1 MMARR
6 PAFLAI
12 VVFVVVSGPADATAQ
27 RFTYRGYAEAAI
39 LVYPQTAPNDDD
51 RVIADGLL
59 RVEPAWEIQ
68 RGVVVGGAFDVR
80 ADTHR
85 ETTQSAEVSF
95 WDRTTERPTLAI
107 RRLTFTFARG
117 PISIEAGKQFVRWGQ
132 TDILAPTDRFAPRD
146 YLTVPAS
153 ELLAVTAARVT
164 VAGKGH
170 SLEAVYTP
178 RLTPS
183 RMPILTHRW
192 IGLEAATAASASG
205 LTVRDIGARY
215 PRRSQYGLR
224 WNHVGRW
231 FEHSI
236 AFFQGFN
243 SLPLTPIALNPPGVG
258 GAAGTIDVRR
268 EYPAIQVW
276 GGDIVAPLSAF
287 ALKAEAAWVRSR
299 DHDADEYALYVVQM
313 ERQHRDW
320 LFIGGY
326 VGEVVFEERQ
336 QRSFEPDRGLAR
348 AIFGRA
354 SYTLGATRSVTFES
368 MVRQD
373 GDGVLA
379 KAEYAHGLGQH
390 WRVTLRMIVIRG
402 AETDFLGQYRRNSF
416 GGTQV
421 RYSF

>member
-1 MMARR
+1 MMTR
-6 PAFLAI
+6 LLTVI
-12 VVFVVVSGPADATAQ
+12 VFVFVAVAVSTDAAAQ
-27 RFTYRGYAEAAI
+27 RLTYRGYAEAS
-39 LVYPQTAPNDDD
+39 LLFYPQTTPNDDD
-51 RVIADGLL
+51 RAIVDGLL
-59 RVEPAWEIQ
+59 RVEPTWQIQ
-68 RGVVVGGAFDVR
+68 RGIAVNAGFDLR
-80 ADTHR
+80 AETHD
-85 ETTQSAEVSF
+85 ETAADFAF
-95 WDRTTERPTLAI
+95 WDRTVERPLLAM

-117 PISIEAGKQFVRWGQ
+117 PISIEMGKQFVRWGQ
-132 TDILAPTDRFAPRD
+132 TDILAPTDRFSPRD

-192 IGLEAATAASASG
+192 IGLEAATAASVSG
-205 LTVRDIGARY
+205 LTVRDDGSRFPA
-215 PRRSQYGLR
+215 RSQYGLR

-243 SLPLTPIALNPPGVG
+243 SLPLLPVTLNPQG
-258 GAAGTIDVRR
+258 GGGAGTIDVRR
-268 EYPAIQVW
+268 EYPAIQMW
-276 GGDIVAPLSAF
+276 GGDLVAPLSAF
-287 ALKAEAAWVRSR
+287 ALKAEGAWVRSR
-299 DHDADEYALYVVQM
+299 DHDADEYALYVLQV

-326 VGEVVFEERQ
+326 VGEHVIEERD
-336 QRSFEPDRGLAR
+336 RRGFEPDRGMAR

-354 SYTLGATRSVTFES
+354 SYTIGATRSIVFES

-373 GDGVLA
+373 GDGALA
-379 KAEYAHGLGQH
+379 KAEYAHGVGQH
-390 WRVTLRMIVIRG
+390 WRVTMRLVVIRG
-402 AETDFLGQYRRNSF
+402 ADTDFLGQYRHNSF
-416 GGTQV
+416 GGSQV

>member
-1 MMARR
+1 MMSRL
-6 PAFLAI
+6 LAAI
-12 VVFVVVSGPADATAQ
+12 AAVALAAAIGSADIAAQ
-27 RFTYRGYAEAAI
+27 RLTYRGYAEAAI
-39 LVYPQTAPNDDD
+39 LAYPQTAPNDDD
-51 RVIADGLL
+51 RLIVDGLL
-59 RVEPAWEIQ
+59 RFDPKWDIQ
-68 RGVVVGGAFDVR
+68 RGIAVAGSFDAR
-80 ADTHR
+80 IDNHE
-85 ETTQSAEVSF
+85 ETTERAEVRF
-95 WDRTTERPTLAI
+95 WDRTVRRPTLAI

-117 PISIEAGKQFVRWGQ
+117 PISIEAGKQFIRWGQ

-153 ELLAVTAARVT
+153 ELLGVTAGRVT

-183 RMPILTHRW
+183 RMPILSHRW
-192 IGLEAATAASASG
+192 IGLDASSAAAESG
-205 LTVRDIGARY
+205 LTVHDDGSRF
-215 PRRSQYGLR
+215 PRGPQYGLR

-243 SLPLTPIALNPPGVG
+243 SLPLLPVTLNPG
-258 GAAGTIDVRR
+258 GGTIDVRR

-276 GGDIVAPLSAF
+276 GGDLVVPFSAVAV
-287 ALKAEAAWVRSR
+287 KAEGAWVRSR
-299 DHDADEYALYVVQM
+299 DDDADEYALYVVQM

-326 VGEVVFEERQ
+326 VSEHVFEERN
-336 QRSFEPDRGLAR
+336 RRGFEPDRGMAR
-348 AIFGRA
+348 ALFGRA
-354 SYTLGATRSVTFES
+354 SYSLGATRGLVFEG
-368 MVRQD
+368 MARQD
-373 GDGVLA
+373 GDGLLL

-390 WRVTLRMIVIRG
+390 WRVTMRAIVIRG
-402 AETDFLGQYRRNSF
+402 ANSDFLGQYRRNSF
-416 GGTQV
+416 GGPQV

>member
-1 MMARR
+1 MMTR
-6 PAFLAI
+6 LLTMI
-12 VVFVVVSGPADATAQ
+12 VFVCVAMVAGSTDVAAQ
-27 RFTYRGYAEAAI
+27 RLTYRGYAEASVV
-39 LVYPQTAPNDDD
+39 VYPQSAPNDDD

-59 RVEPAWEIQ
+59 RIEPTWQIQ
-68 RGVVVGGAFDVR
+68 RGVAVSAGFDAR
-80 ADTHR
+80 AETHD
-85 ETTQSAEVSF
+85 ETAADFAF
-95 WDRTTERPTLAI
+95 WDRTAERPLLAM

-117 PISIEAGKQFVRWGQ
+117 PISIEAGKQFIRWGQ
-132 TDILAPTDRFAPRD
+132 TDILAPTDRFSPRD

-164 VAGKGH
+164 LAGKGH

-192 IGLEAATAASASG
+192 IGSEAATATAG
-205 LTVRDIGARY
+205 LTVRDAGARF

-236 AFFQGFN
+236 VFFQGFN
-243 SLPLTPIALNPPGVG
+243 SLPLLPVAFNPQGGG
-258 GAAGTIDVRR
+258 GAGTVDVRR

-276 GGDIVAPLSAF
+276 GGDLVAPLSAF
-287 ALKAEAAWVRSR
+287 ALKAEGAWVRSR
-299 DHDADEYALYVVQM
+299 DDTSDEYALYVLQV

-326 VGEVVFEERQ
+326 VGEHVFEERD
-336 QRSFEPDRGLAR
+336 RRGFEPDRGMAR

-354 SYTLGATRSVTFES
+354 SYTLGATRGIVFES

-373 GDGVLA
+373 GNGVLA
-379 KAEYAHGLGQH
+379 KAEYAHGVGQH

-402 AETDFLGQYRRNSF
+402 AETDFLGQYRHNSF